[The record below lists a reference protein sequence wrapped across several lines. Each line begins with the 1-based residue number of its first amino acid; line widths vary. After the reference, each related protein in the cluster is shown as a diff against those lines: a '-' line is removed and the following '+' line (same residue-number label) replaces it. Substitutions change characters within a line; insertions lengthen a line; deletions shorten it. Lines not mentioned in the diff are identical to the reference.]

1 MAKNFDALSNNIQAH
16 LYAGEK
22 IEAAVT
28 GMYLSKIFGNKAAR
42 KGTLIATSQRLVFYA
57 KGITGYELDSHPYA
71 EINNLETQR
80 TVGTWQLRF
89 TTARSTYHLRYAK
102 GEVEAFAQLV
112 RSRIG
117 HQAVPAAQ
125 APSAADELTKLA
137 GLLGQ
142 GLITR
147 EQYDAQ
153 AARLLG

>member
-1 MAKNFDALSNNIQAH
+1 MAKNLDALRTDMQGH
-16 LYAGEK
+16 LNAGEQL
-22 IEAAVT
+22 EAAIS

-42 KGTLIATSQRLVFYA
+42 KGNLIATSQRLVFYA
-57 KGITGYELDSHPYA
+57 KGITGYELDSHPYP

-80 TVGTWQLRF
+80 SLGTWQLRF
-89 TTARSTYHLRYAK
+89 TTARTTYHLRYAK

-117 HQAVPAAQ
+117 HQQPQAA
-125 APSAADELTKLA
+125 PVSAADELTKLA
-137 GLLGQ
+137 GLLQQ